1 MLQQRTLS
9 RYVVNL
15 IEVRM
20 DLISMISLVGKYIW
34 IWKVE
39 NGGGDCMSW
48 ILNVVV
54 ISLCIGAVIGK
65 LKQNKGSVGW
75 VNGETY
81 QYIITALLVL
91 AYGMWTYLLGD
102 SSSLFQGVNLGNTM
116 TVLALGIITLANMIV
131 GIREHMNEM
140 DLEEAESFAEEPVL
154 ETAAEEEE
162 MNAEISE

>member
-1 MLQQRTLS
+1 
-9 RYVVNL
+9 
-15 IEVRM
+15 
-20 DLISMISLVGKYIW
+20 
-34 IWKVE
+34 
-39 NGGGDCMSW
+39 MSW

-65 LKQNKGSVGW
+65 LKQNKESVGW

-116 TVLALGIITLANMIV
+116 TVLALGIITLAKMIV
-131 GIREHMNEM
+131 GIREDMNEM
-140 DLEEAESFAEEPVL
+140 DLEEAEFFAEEHVL
-154 ETAAEEEE
+154 ETAGEEEE